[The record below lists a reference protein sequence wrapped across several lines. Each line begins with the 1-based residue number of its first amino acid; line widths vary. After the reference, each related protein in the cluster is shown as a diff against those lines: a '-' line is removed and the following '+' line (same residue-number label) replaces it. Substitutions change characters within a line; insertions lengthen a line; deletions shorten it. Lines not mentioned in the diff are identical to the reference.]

1 MRTARYFLKSGIHMP
16 AATYD
21 VLGIG
26 NAIVD
31 ILMHADDDV
40 LVAHGLHKGS
50 MQLVDEARVEALQAA
65 GRNAAFVSGGS
76 AANTIVGLARLGCR
90 AAFIGKVKADHPG
103 DAFTHDIRAAG
114 VHFTTPPASDGAATA
129 RCLIFVTPDGQRT
142 MNTYLGAS
150 QALYESDVDA
160 DLVTGS
166 KIIYLE
172 GYLWDPPH
180 AKQAFLHAAKLAHE
194 AGRKVAL
201 SLSDSFCVDRYRQEF
216 LDLMRS
222 RTVDIVFCNESE
234 LHSLYETADLAT
246 AIDALQKEDVLGV
259 VTRSEDGSVVVT
271 KDATRAVPAAPI
283 EHLVDTTG
291 AGDLFAAG
299 FLAGLVRGRDH
310 ETCARVGAL
319 AAAEVI
325 QHIGARP
332 LADLKQLAAKN
343 GLALT

>member
-1 MRTARYFLKSGIHMP
+1 MP

-31 ILMHADDDV
+31 IITHADDDV

-50 MQLVDEARVEALQAA
+50 MQLVDEARVESLQAA
-65 GRNAAFVSGGS
+65 GGKPTFVSGGS
-76 AANTIVGLARLGCR
+76 AANTTVGLATLGCSS
-90 AAFIGKVKADHPG
+90 AFIGKVKADQAG

-114 VHFTTPPASDGAATA
+114 VHFTTPPARDGAATA

-150 QALYESDVDA
+150 QALYESDVEA
-160 DLVTGS
+160 ELVMSS

-180 AKQAFLHAAKLAHE
+180 AKAAFLHAAKLAHK
-194 AGRKVAL
+194 AGRQVAL
-201 SLSDSFCVDRYRQEF
+201 SLSDAFCVDRYRDEF
-216 LDLMRS
+216 IDLIRS
-222 RTVDIVFCNESE
+222 RTADIVFCNESE
-234 LHSLYETADLAT
+234 LHSLYQTADFAT
-246 AIDALQKEDVLGV
+246 AVDALQKESILAV
-259 VTRSEDGSVVVT
+259 VTRSENGSVIVA
-271 KDATRAVPAAPI
+271 KDKIGAVPAAPI
-283 EHLVDTTG
+283 DNLVDTTG

-299 FLAGLVRGRDH
+299 FLAGLVRERDH
-310 ETCARVGAL
+310 ETCARLGAL

-332 LADLKQLAAKN
+332 IADLKQLAAKS
-343 GLALT
+343 GLALP

>member
-1 MRTARYFLKSGIHMP
+1 MP

-21 VLGIG
+21 VLALG

-31 ILMHADDDV
+31 IIAHADDDV
-40 LVAHGLHKGS
+40 LVAHNLHKGA
-50 MQLVDEARVEALQAA
+50 MQLVDEATVENLQSA
-65 GRNAAFVSGGS
+65 GGKPTFVSGGS
-76 AANTIVGLARLGCR
+76 AANTTVGLARLGCR
-90 AAFIGKVKADHPG
+90 SAFIGKVKADQAG

-114 VHFTTPPASDGAATA
+114 VHFATPPAPEGAATA

-160 DLVTGS
+160 ELVASS
-166 KIIYLE
+166 KIVYLE

-180 AKQAFLHAAKLAHE
+180 AKQAFLRAAKLAHQ

-201 SLSDSFCVDRYRQEF
+201 TLSDSFCVDRYRDEF

-222 RTVDIVFCNESE
+222 RTVDIVFCNQSE
-234 LHSLYETADLAT
+234 LHSLYETADLET
-246 AIDALQKEDVLGV
+246 AIEALQKEGVLAI
-259 VTRSEDGSVVVT
+259 VTRSEEGSVIVSNEG
-271 KDATRAVPAAPI
+271 TRGVPAAPI
-283 EHLVDTTG
+283 ENLVDTTG

-299 FLAGLVRGRDH
+299 FLAGLVRNRDL
-310 ETCARVGAL
+310 ETCARLGAL

-332 LADLKQLAAKN
+332 IADLKQLAAKN
-343 GLALT
+343 GLALA

>member
-1 MRTARYFLKSGIHMP
+1 MA

-21 VLGIG
+21 VLALG

-31 ILMHADDDV
+31 VLMHADDDV

-50 MQLVDEARVEALQAA
+50 MQLVDEARIENLQAA
-65 GRNAAFVSGGS
+65 GGKPTFVSGGS
-76 AANTIVGLARLGCR
+76 AANTSVGLARLGCR
-90 AAFIGKVKADHPG
+90 SAFVGKVKADLAG

-114 VHFTTPPASDGAATA
+114 VHFATPAAQDGAATA

-160 DLVTGS
+160 DLVTSS
-166 KIIYLE
+166 KIVYLE

-180 AKQAFLHAAKLAHE
+180 AKQAFLRAAKLAHE
-194 AGRKVAL
+194 AGGKVAL
-201 SLSDSFCVDRYRQEF
+201 SLSDSFCVDRYRREF
-216 LDLMRS
+216 IDLLRS
-222 RTVDIVFCNESE
+222 RIVDIVFCNQSE
-234 LHSLYETADLAT
+234 LHSLYETADLPT
-246 AIDALQKEDVLGV
+246 AVDALQNEDVLAV
-259 VTRSEDGSVVVT
+259 VTRSEEGSIVVRKGGT
-271 KDATRAVPAAPI
+271 LAVPAAPI
-283 EHLVDTTG
+283 ENLVDTTG

-299 FLAGLVRGRDH
+299 FLAGLVRDRDH
-310 ETCARVGAL
+310 ETCARLGAM

-332 LADLKQLAAKN
+332 IADLKQLAAKS
-343 GLALT
+343 GLALA